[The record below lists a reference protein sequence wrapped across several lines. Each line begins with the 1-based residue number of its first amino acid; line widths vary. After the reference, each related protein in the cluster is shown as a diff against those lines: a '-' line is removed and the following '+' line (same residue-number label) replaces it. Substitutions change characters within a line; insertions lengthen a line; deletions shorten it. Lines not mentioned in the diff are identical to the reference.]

1 MMSVIS
7 PASPVSPDWSL
18 PAACSVDPR
27 CCGMASSSSLVTLA
41 ALAPWPSGLTSVI
54 EDRWSRF
61 PMAFLMADMWVL
73 AGLRPPPGD
82 SGGTN
87 GSLART
93 DNGPMIVLAR
103 GEVAIWLARSLGGQ
117 R

>member
-1 MMSVIS
+1 
-7 PASPVSPDWSL
+7 
-18 PAACSVDPR
+18 
-27 CCGMASSSSLVTLA
+27 
-41 ALAPWPSGLTSVI
+41 
-54 EDRWSRF
+54 
-61 PMAFLMADMWVL
+61 MAFLMADMWVL
-73 AGLRPPPGD
+73 AGLRPPPRD

-93 DNGPMIVLAR
+93 DNGPMIVLAK